1 MEIVK
6 KVVVLMAAFSFSLFA
21 NNIIIKESHCSFEKT
36 VENIRH
42 IVKGKGLHVF
52 AVINHSGNAKAV
64 GMKLNQSKMIIFGNA
79 KLGTALMQQDMTVGL
94 DLPLRILV
102 FRDSDAK
109 VKMAYRDGS
118 WLAGKHILHAKKK
131 IAKINNAM
139 DKITTKAGQCKKD

>member
-6 KVVVLMAAFSFSLFA
+6 KFLLIAAFGLSLFA
-21 NNIIIKESHCSFEKT
+21 NDIIIKESHCSVNAT
-36 VENIRH
+36 VQNIKN
-42 IVKGKGLHVF
+42 IVSKKGLHVF

-64 GMKLNQSKMIIFGNA
+64 GMKLNESKMVIFGNA

-102 FRDSDAK
+102 FRDTDGM

-118 WLAGKHILHAKKK
+118 WLANHHLLNAATKVAKVNS
-131 IAKINNAM
+131 ALNN
-139 DKITTKAGQCKKD
+139 ITTKAGQCKRD